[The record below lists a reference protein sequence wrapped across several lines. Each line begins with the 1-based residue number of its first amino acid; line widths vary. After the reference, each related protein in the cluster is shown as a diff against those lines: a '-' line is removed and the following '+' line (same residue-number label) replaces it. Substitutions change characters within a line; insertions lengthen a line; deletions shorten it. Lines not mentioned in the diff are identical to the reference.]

1 MSDKDIKNSADHLQ
15 TLEKGL
21 KVIEAFNGK
30 DHLTISETS
39 KLVGISRPTARR
51 VLITLVNL
59 GYAQMLDNRFYLT
72 PKVLSLGY
80 SYMTARDSWE
90 ITTTLLRELSK
101 VTNESSSLAKLVGE
115 EIVYIG
121 RVPAN
126 KIMKISLNIGT
137 HLPAYATSMGKVLL
151 AYKSE
156 EELNTYFET
165 AELKPL
171 TEHTIYKEEEL
182 RRELKEIRQDG
193 YSISEDQLELGL
205 MSAAAPIRNMRG
217 DVIAAINCST
227 NSSQTTR
234 AEVEKN
240 YLGPLLEAAEQISR
254 NTEIELPF

>member
-1 MSDKDIKNSADHLQ
+1 MTDESIKNSADHLQ

-21 KVIEAFNGK
+21 KVIEAFDGT
-30 DHLTISETS
+30 DHLTISSAS

-156 EELNTYFET
+156 EELDTYFAK
-165 AELKPL
+165 AELKAL
-171 TEHTIYKEEEL
+171 TEYTIYKEQDL
-182 RRELKEIRQDG
+182 REELKEIRKQG
-193 YSISEDQLELGL
+193 YAISEDQLELGL

-234 AEVEKN
+234 EEVEKN